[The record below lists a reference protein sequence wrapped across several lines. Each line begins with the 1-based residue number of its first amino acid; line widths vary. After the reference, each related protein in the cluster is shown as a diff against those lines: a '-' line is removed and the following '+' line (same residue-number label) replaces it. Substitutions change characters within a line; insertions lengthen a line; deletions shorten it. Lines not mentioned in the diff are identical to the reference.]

1 MELLCSICGQEL
13 DICVRWPRLIPNT
26 GDTICQLCVQQ
37 IVDQT
42 IEADKIIHLQ
52 NDLTQVVFPIQNQLQ
67 QIKQNQ
73 LKLDDF
79 PLNQSLLRILQLQ
92 KSKNL
97 RPINLESKMTNQTF
111 EEWPS
116 DETSIDSNF
125 LDELATSVKKPQKL
139 NLKRF
144 RDQDDSFGSLNYS
157 YNSGKLCQT
166 HRRQL
171 EVVCLQCQTMICTN
185 CALFGSH
192 KGHYIYSEED
202 IISLLEMKAQELTE
216 MVERIHKESSSISRS
231 KHEQDFQAQVSEM
244 QRIAVDKLKKEFAE
258 LRDKIDQKEK
268 IVSVYF
274 FQTQLVSQIMIATSN
289 NINKFSDWWNNTI
302 HIEKEC
308 QSWIKLAS
316 SAFEQFTEQVKYW
329 ELLNLTDSLRAN
341 GLQLQQQEEVKKNQQ
356 QIRTKKDQLIGQEIN
371 VKFNWNALKLEDFCK
386 ITEGPELTT
395 NNNNQS
401 QQSPYLLSSFNMQ
414 QSIEETD
421 LLNDVSATFA
431 NEAEP
436 VNQIKR
442 VYRSAT
448 PTNLMNTE
456 NCDPTL
462 SPIESNRASICR
474 KKSQVPMKLQL
485 YMDELRKGKTDVAEF
500 NNLEKDMLVVLGN
513 EIKHWKVKSVKIMK
527 SKLLDDQLL
536 QLFKGML
543 FIDSFNL
550 ALSQNDNIQSVNLS
564 QNSLTDKSIDTLF
577 QLYQNGLIGIHLKNI
592 IVSQNKI
599 NARNVKQKIADF
611 KKLGLIITL

>member
-1 MELLCSICGQEL
+1 MELLCSICGQDL
-13 DICVRWPRLIPNT
+13 DICIRWPRLIPNT

-52 NDLTQVVFPIQNQLQ
+52 NDLTQLQ

-97 RPINLESKMTNQTF
+97 RPINLESKMNNQTF

-216 MVERIHKESSSISRS
+216 MVERIHKESQSISRT
-231 KHEQDFQAQVSEM
+231 KHEQDFQMQVSEM
-244 QRIAVDKLKKEFAE
+244 QRIAVDKLKKEFLE

-268 IVSVYF
+268 I
-274 FQTQLVSQIMIATSN
+274 LVSQIMIATSN

-308 QSWIKLAS
+308 QSWIKLAQ

-329 ELLNLTDSLRAN
+329 ELLNLTDSLRTN
-341 GLQLQQQEEVKKNQQ
+341 GLQLQQEIKKNQS
-356 QIRTKKDQLIGQEIN
+356 QIIAKRDQLIGLEIN
-371 VKFNWNALKLEDFCK
+371 VKFNWNALKFEDFCK
-386 ITEGPELTT
+386 IIEGPELMISNNNH

-401 QQSPYLLSSFNMQ
+401 QQSPYLLGSFSIQ

-442 VYRSAT
+442 VFRSAT
-448 PTNLMNTE
+448 PTNQMNTE
-456 NCDPTL
+456 NCDPAL

-536 QLFKGML
+536 QLFK
-543 FIDSFNL
+543 

-599 NARNVKQKIADF
+599 NARNVKQKITDF

>member
-52 NDLTQVVFPIQNQLQ
+52 NDLTQLQ

-97 RPINLESKMTNQTF
+97 RPMNLESKMNNQTF

-216 MVERIHKESSSISRS
+216 MVERIHKESQSISRS

-268 IVSVYF
+268 I
-274 FQTQLVSQIMIATSN
+274 LVSQIMIATSN

-308 QSWIKLAS
+308 QSWIKLAQ

-341 GLQLQQQEEVKKNQQ
+341 GLQLQQEIKKNQQ
-356 QIRTKKDQLIGQEIN
+356 QIRTKKDQLIGLEIN
-371 VKFNWNALKLEDFCK
+371 VKFNWNAFKFEDFCR
-386 ITEGPELTT
+386 IIEGPELTT
-395 NNNNQS
+395 TNNNQS

-536 QLFKGML
+536 QLFK
-543 FIDSFNL
+543 

>member
-1 MELLCSICGQEL
+1 MELLCSFCGQDL

-42 IEADKIIHLQ
+42 IEADRIIHLQ
-52 NDLTQVVFPIQNQLQ
+52 HDLSQVVFCLLHQLQ

-92 KSKNL
+92 KPKNL
-97 RPINLESKMTNQTF
+97 RPINLESKMSNQTF

-125 LDELATSVKKPQKL
+125 LDDLATSVKKPQKL

-185 CALFGSH
+185 CALFGTH

-216 MVERIHKESSSISRS
+216 MVERIHKESQSISRT
-231 KHEQDFQAQVSEM
+231 KHESDLQAQVSEM
-244 QRIAVDKLKKEFAE
+244 QRIAVDKLKKEFGE

-268 IVSVYF
+268 I
-274 FQTQLVSQIMIATSN
+274 LVSQIMIATSN

-308 QSWIKLAS
+308 QSWIKLAQ

-341 GLQLQQQEEVKKNQQ
+341 GLQLQQQEEIKKNQQ
-356 QIRTKKDQLIGQEIN
+356 QIIAKRDQLIGLEIN

-386 ITEGPELTT
+386 IIEGPELITS

-401 QQSPYLLSSFNMQ
+401 QQSPYLLSSFTMQ

-448 PTNLMNTE
+448 PTNQLNTE
-456 NCDPTL
+456 NCDPSL

-500 NNLEKDMLVVLGN
+500 NNLEKDMLAILGN

-536 QLFKGML
+536 QLFKGIYT
-543 FIDSFNL
+543 FIDLFKI

>member
-1 MELLCSICGQEL
+1 MELLCSICGQDL

-52 NDLTQVVFPIQNQLQ
+52 NDLSQLQ

-97 RPINLESKMTNQTF
+97 RPINLESKMSNQTF

-125 LDELATSVKKPQKL
+125 LDDLATSVKKPQKL

-185 CALFGSH
+185 CALFGTH

-216 MVERIHKESSSISRS
+216 MVERIHKESQSISRS
-231 KHEQDFQAQVSEM
+231 KHEQDLQAQVSEM
-244 QRIAVDKLKKEFAE
+244 QRIAIDKLKKEFTE

-268 IVSVYF
+268 I
-274 FQTQLVSQIMIATSN
+274 LVSQIMIATSN
-289 NINKFSDWWNNTI
+289 NINKFSDWWNSTI

-308 QSWIKLAS
+308 QSWIKLAQ

-341 GLQLQQQEEVKKNQQ
+341 GLQLQQEIKKNQQ
-356 QIRTKKDQLIGQEIN
+356 SIIAKRDQLIGLEIN
-371 VKFNWNALKLEDFCK
+371 VKFNWNALKFEDFCK
-386 ITEGPELTT
+386 IIEGPELITSN

-401 QQSPYLLSSFNMQ
+401 QQSPYLLGSFTMQ

-448 PTNLMNTE
+448 PTNQLNTE
-456 NCDPTL
+456 NCDPSL

-527 SKLLDDQLL
+527 SKLLDDQLI
-536 QLFKGML
+536 QLFK
-543 FIDSFNL
+543 